1 MITAMFTI
9 GFGLIGAAISA
20 TAGNAVGSKLQQT
33 KAGQSASDI
42 LAKTRITI
50 GK

>member
-1 MITAMFTI
+1 MITTMFTI
-9 GFGLIGAAISA
+9 GFALIGAATLG

-42 LAKTRITI
+42 LGKKKI
-50 GK
+50 G